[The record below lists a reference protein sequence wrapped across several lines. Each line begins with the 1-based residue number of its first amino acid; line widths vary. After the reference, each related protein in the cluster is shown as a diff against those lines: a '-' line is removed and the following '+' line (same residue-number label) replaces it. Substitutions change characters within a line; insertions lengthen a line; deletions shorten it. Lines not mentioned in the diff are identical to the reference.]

1 MSAENKG
8 LWTAEEINI
17 SYANNFAK
25 DYKLSVRWIMYTKRA
40 KFQVLGFVEPLS
52 GLVIKLRVAIK
63 KYSLESTTKETLK
76 EVEQLNWNS

>member
-1 MSAENKG
+1 
-8 LWTAEEINI
+8 
-17 SYANNFAK
+17 
-25 DYKLSVRWIMYTKRA
+25 MYTKRA

-52 GLVIKLRVAIK
+52 GLLIKLRVAIK